1 MDSNIE
7 VELQVADYLL
17 QIKAIELKPQA
28 PFTWASGLKSPI
40 YCDNRK
46 TLSFPVCRTH
56 IRQQFVSVIQEKFG
70 TPDIIAGVA
79 TGGIAIGALV
89 AQEMGIP
96 YAYVRSEVKKHG
108 LGNQVEGV
116 VEPNQKVVVI
126 EDLISTGKSSLS
138 AVSALREAGLDIMGM
153 VAIFTYDFQIAKE
166 AFQDADVKLHTLT
179 DYHALLQQAL
189 RKEYISEEQL
199 STLKVWREDPAAW
212 SAAFLETHSN
222 G

>member
-56 IRQQFVSVIQEKFG
+56 IRQQFVNVIQEKFG

-153 VAIFTYDFQIAKE
+153 VAIFTYDFQIAKQ

-189 RKEYISEEQL
+189 KKEYISEEQL
-199 STLKVWREDPAAW
+199 STLNVWREDPAAW

>member
-7 VELQVADYLL
+7 VGLQVADYLL

-28 PFTWASGLKSPI
+28 PFSWASGLKSPI

-56 IRQQFVSVIQEKFG
+56 IRQQFVNAILEKFG

-89 AQEMGIP
+89 AQEMGVP
-96 YAYVRSEVKKHG
+96 YAYVRSEAKKHG

-138 AVSALREAGLDIMGM
+138 AVTALREAGLDVMGM
-153 VAIFTYDFQIAKE
+153 VAIFTYDFDIAKK
-166 AFQDADVKLHTLT
+166 AFEDAKVELHTLT

-189 RKEYISEEQL
+189 KKEYITEEQL
-199 STLKVWREDPAAW
+199 RTLKVWREDPAAW
-212 SAAFLETHSN
+212 SAAYLESQSN

>member
-56 IRQQFVSVIQEKFG
+56 IRQQFVNVIQEKFG

-189 RKEYISEEQL
+189 KKEYISEEQL